1 MIAVSGSLAGTLYA
15 TVEEFRK
22 DEDGLQAG
30 VDIGFVIGLFLDL
43 IWLIYTFCNL
53 EFCLEMAE
61 MLNQENDE
69 TSSQPE
75 QLENGNER

>member
-53 EFCLEMAE
+53 ELCLE
-61 MLNQENDE
+61 MLNQENEE
-69 TSSQPE
+69 TSPQPE